1 MVDVGGMVAQLKGER
16 SHSLIHKYEA
26 ENELQVN

>member
-26 ENELQVN
+26 ERMNSK